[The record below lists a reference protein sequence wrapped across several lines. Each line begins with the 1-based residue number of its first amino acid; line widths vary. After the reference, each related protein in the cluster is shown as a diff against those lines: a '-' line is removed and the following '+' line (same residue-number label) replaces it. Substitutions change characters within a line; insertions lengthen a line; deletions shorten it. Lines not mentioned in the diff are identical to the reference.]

1 LNTVGELDGEKDW
14 MFDFMSDVG
23 GSEVVVETF
32 RIVFDHNLALS
43 FGLKRVKALADTK
56 SFWINSK

>member
-1 LNTVGELDGEKDW
+1 LDTVGELDGEKDW

-43 FGLKRVKALADTK
+43 FGLVLAFDVLL
-56 SFWINSK
+56 F